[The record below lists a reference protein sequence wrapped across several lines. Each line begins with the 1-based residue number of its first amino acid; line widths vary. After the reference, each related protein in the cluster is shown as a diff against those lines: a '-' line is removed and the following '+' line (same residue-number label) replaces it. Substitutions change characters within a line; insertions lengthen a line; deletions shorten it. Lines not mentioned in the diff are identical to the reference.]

1 MICLTCAH
9 STPWKGLG
17 FVLCRY
23 LKAWEYRAERMACAF
38 EPSRWEPR
46 QESLFT

>member
-1 MICLTCAH
+1 MICATCLH
-9 STPWKGLG
+9 SKPWKHG